1 MKNFYS
7 LLMALM
13 VVVGAYGQC
22 TTGGSLG
29 TLPTTVGFQTIPVS
43 AGPAAYYTFTGSAG
57 QTVVFSYCQAGGS
70 QAGDSYLTVTDNTPT
85 ALTQN
90 DDFCGL
96 GSEISYTIPA
106 TGTYRVY
113 LSGCCPCS
121 DSPSGVLA
129 FNIPGL
135 PNIDNCA
142 NAQSLTCGSIVTG
155 STVAS
160 TLDGPGTSC
169 TGGSVAADNW
179 YTFTGTGANVTA
191 SLCGGTDYDSKLDI
205 YTGTCGALTS
215 VVCNDDACGLQSAIT
230 WPTVL
235 GTTYYIR
242 VHGFGGD
249 VGNYTLTLNNG
260 SVNDICA
267 TAIPVTAG
275 SVTGN
280 TVCTGNDNVLTCG
293 TTNGTGGGLW
303 YTYTSPTC
311 VNVNANTCT
320 GTDFDTKIRV
330 FTGSCAALTC
340 VGGNDDACG
349 AGSSVNWSADA
360 GVTYYILV
368 HGFSGSQGNFTL
380 TIAESAY
387 TDIVAP
393 VANTA
398 TLADVTAECEV
409 TSLTAPT
416 ATDNCAGNITGTT
429 ATTLPITTQGTTV
442 ITWTYNDGNGNIS
455 TQTQNVVIDDVT
467 APVAD
472 VATLADVTSECSVAS
487 ITAPTATDAC
497 VGAVTGTTAT
507 VFPITTQGTTVV
519 TWTYDDGNGNTST
532 QTQNVIIDDVTA
544 PVADAPG
551 PNTFEIRII
560 GNDTWLDE
568 STWTLADASMTT
580 VAFGGPYFGG
590 LQGFGVLVASVNVPV
605 LNGPYTFAGE
615 TQGTF
620 GDNIMTYEVYC
631 NGNLVAN
638 GTIAANS
645 TGLSS
650 GIVACDNGGLLPAVT
665 AVCEVTSLT
674 APTATDNCAGSV
686 TGTTATVFP
695 ITTQGTTVVTWTYDD
710 GNGNTSTQTQN
721 VIIDDVTAPVAD
733 AATLAD
739 VTAECEVTS
748 LTAPTATDNCAGM
761 VTVSNDAVLPIT
773 TQGTTVVTWT
783 YDDGNG
789 NTSTQ
794 TQNVVIEDVTSPV
807 ADVATLA
814 DVTAECE
821 VTSLT
826 DPTATDNCGGM
837 VMVSNDAVLPI
848 TAQGTTVVTWT
859 YEDMNGNSSTQT
871 QNVVITDVTG
881 PVADVAT
888 LADVTAECEV
898 TSLTDPTATDNCG
911 GTVTVSNDAVLPI
924 TTQGT
929 TVVTW
934 TYEDENGNTSTQ
946 TQNVVIEDVTAPVA
960 DVATLAD
967 VTATCEVTSLTDPTA
982 TDNCGGMVTVS
993 NDAVFPIT
1001 ADATVTW
1008 TYEDENGNTST
1019 QTQEV
1024 LISGVDATVTVS
1036 GATITANN
1044 TNTGV
1049 TYQWVDCDNA
1059 NAPISGATSVSFT
1072 ATADGNYAVEV
1083 TEDGCTETSACT
1095 LIDLSNVTVLT
1106 ADLIKVYPNPA
1117 TSVLNIETTTEGT
1130 VGFYDVSGKLIF
1142 TQNVIAGT
1150 NEMNVDQLAT
1160 GTYTLRLTT
1169 ANGIQTIRLVITK

>member
-1 MKNFYS
+1 MKRIISILVLAFAFVMNANSQCGYDNVQYLSSPAPTVIGTPVELTTCLFGGEYRTVTG
-7 LLMALM
+7 M
-13 VVVGAYGQC
+13 VAGATYRFETCGNTAFDTQ
-22 TTGGSLG
+22 L
-29 TLPTTVGFQTIPVS
+29 TIY
-43 AGPAAYYTFTGSAG
+43 A
-57 QTVVFSYCQAGGS
+57 AGGGAS
-70 QAGDSYLTVTDNTPT
+70 LAY
-85 ALTQN
+85 N
-90 DDFCGL
+90 DDFCGAQSSIDFVVPSSGDYDIL
-96 GSEISYTIPA
+96 LDAYFCVDEATCMTLTATLIS
-106 TGTYRVY
+106 
-113 LSGCCPCS
+113 
-121 DSPSGVLA
+121 
-129 FNIPGL
+129 L
-135 PNIDNCA
+135 PTTDDCA
-142 NAQSLTCGSIVTG
+142 NAQLITCGGTFTG
-155 STVAS
+155 TTATS
-160 TLDGPGTSC
+160 TLDGPAASC

-179 YTFTGTGANVTA
+179 YTIVGTGGTIVA
-191 SLCGGTDYDSKLDI
+191 SLCGGGTSYDSKLDI
-205 YTGTCGALTS
+205 YTGTCASLTS
-215 VVCNDDACGLQSAIT
+215 VVCNDDFCGLQSEVSWLST
-230 WPTVL
+230 S
-235 GTTYYIR
+235 GTIYYIR
-242 VHGFGGD
+242 VHGFGGGTGAYSLVVTSPIPND
-249 VGNYTLTLNNG
+249 VCTSATTITPGTYTG
-260 SVNDICA
+260 A
-267 TAIPVTAG
+267 
-275 SVTGN
+275 
-280 TVCTGNDNVLTCG
+280 TVCAAADVAPFCSTGD
-293 TTNGTGGGLW
+293 GTGGGVW
-303 YTYTSPTC
+303 YA
-311 VNVNANTCT
+311 VT
-320 GTDFDTKIRV
+320 GTNNCSSFTASMCGGTTYDSKIRV
-330 FTGSCAALTC
+330 FEGTCGALTC
-340 VGGNDDACG
+340 VVGNDDFCG
-349 AGSSVNWSADA
+349 LQSQVTWNYTPGT
-360 GVTYYILV
+360 TYYILV
-368 HGFSGSQGNFTL
+368 HGFGTATGAFTL
-380 TIAESAY
+380 
-387 TDIVAP
+387 
-393 VANTA
+393 N
-398 TLADVTAECEV
+398 
-409 TSLTAPT
+409 LTEQS
-416 ATDNCAGNITGTT
+416 DN
-429 ATTLPITTQGTTV
+429 V
-442 ITWTYNDGNGNIS
+442 
-455 TQTQNVVIDDVT
+455 

-848 TAQGTTVVTWT
+848 TTQGTTVVTWT
-859 YEDMNGNSSTQT
+859 YEDMNGNTSTQT